1 MEIPEGDWLKVGFYW
16 MAVELAATVPP
27 LSHFVIG
34 EVARWLFDLTVTIHI
49 VEAFYSISVTRR
61 AGLDRGRW
69 FLRTLFLGYFSVR
82 RFKSAAPANA

>member
-16 MAVELAATVPP
+16 MAVGVAATVPP
-27 LSHFVIG
+27 LSHVVVG
-34 EVARWLFDLTVTIHI
+34 ELARWLFDLTVAIHV

-61 AGLDRGRW
+61 AGLRPGRW

-82 RFKSAAPANA
+82 RFKSAATANA